1 MKKIMKMLL
10 LAAIFTLAL
19 SVSAF
24 AAGAGSDAGICDVDI
39 EAEFAS
45 TVTVTPKTADGD
57 TATKNES
64 NVYVD
69 AERVTVTFSGAKASK
84 YYLVVAL
91 DDDNQYPTVGDDG
104 KNTVAYIN
112 QETASSTSVSF
123 DVYPKSLVSGQTY
136 NVYVSSND
144 GTNSYKTVASFSYY
158 APYVLGNVDLSVD
171 KRITTIDAMMTLQMA
186 IGLTPDKW
194 TDIQWLAANV
204 DLSNTAENH
213 GVTTIDAMMILQKAI
228 GKVPSPF

>member
-24 AAGAGSDAGICDVDI
+24 AAGAGADAGICDVDI

-57 TATKNES
+57 TATKNAS
-64 NVYVD
+64 GVYKD
-69 AERVTVTFSGAKASK
+69 AERVTVTFKGATATK

-91 DDDNQYPTVGDDG
+91 DKGEYPTVGDDG
-104 KNTVAYIN
+104 KNNVAYIN
-112 QETASSTSVSF
+112 QETASSASVSF
-123 DVYPKSLVSGQTY
+123 DVYPKDLVSGQTY

-144 GTNSYKTVASFSYY
+144 GVNGYKKVASFGYY
-158 APYVLGNVDLSVD
+158 APFTPGDVYVDGVIN
-171 KRITTIDAMMTLQMA
+171 INDAMAIINHIVSKETLT
-186 IGLTPDKW
+186 GNNL
-194 TDIQWLAANV
+194 LAAEVTKDSPINV
-204 DLSNTAENH
+204 NIN
-213 GVTTIDAMMILQKAI
+213 DAMEII
-228 GKVPSPF
+228 NYIVGKPEYLGK

>member
-24 AAGAGSDAGICDVDI
+24 AAGAGADAGICDVDI

-57 TATKNES
+57 TATKNAS
-64 NVYVD
+64 GVYKD
-69 AERVTVTFSGAKASK
+69 AERVTVTFSDATATK

-91 DDDNQYPTVGDDG
+91 DEGQYPTVGDDG
-104 KNTVAYIN
+104 ENNVAYIN

-123 DVYPKSLVSGQTY
+123 DVYPKALVSGQTY
-136 NVYVSSND
+136 TVYISSND
-144 GTNSYKTVASFSYY
+144 GMGYKPVASFSYY
-158 APYVLGNVDLSVD
+158 APYTLGDVNDDGAITPTDALLVLKHNAQLLNPDLTETQ
-171 KRITTIDAMMTLQMA
+171 K
-186 IGLTPDKW
+186 
-194 TDIQWLAANV
+194 LAANV
-204 DLSNTAENH
+204 TLPWKGDKEINPT
-213 GVTTIDAMMILQKAI
+213 DALRILQYNAQLI
-228 GKVPSPF
+228 TAWDQEL

>member
-24 AAGAGSDAGICDVDI
+24 AAGAGADAGICDVDI

-57 TATKNES
+57 TATKNAS
-64 NVYVD
+64 GVYKD
-69 AERVTVTFSGAKASK
+69 AERVTVTFSDATATK

-91 DDDNQYPTVGDDG
+91 DEGQYPTVGDDG
-104 KNTVAYIN
+104 ENNVAYIN

-123 DVYPKSLVSGQTY
+123 DVYPKALVSGQTY
-136 NVYVSSND
+136 TVYISSND
-144 GTNSYKTVASFSYY
+144 GMGYKPVASFSYY
-158 APYVLGNVDLSVD
+158 APYKLGDVDENTKVESVD
-171 KRITTIDAMMTLQMA
+171 ALRVLRAVAKQIT
-186 IGLTPDKW
+186 LTS
-194 TDIQWLAANV
+194 TQTLAADVNQDTKVESV
-204 DLSNTAENH
+204 DALR
-213 GVTTIDAMMILQKAI
+213 ILRYVAKQI
-228 GKVPSPF
+228 TEF